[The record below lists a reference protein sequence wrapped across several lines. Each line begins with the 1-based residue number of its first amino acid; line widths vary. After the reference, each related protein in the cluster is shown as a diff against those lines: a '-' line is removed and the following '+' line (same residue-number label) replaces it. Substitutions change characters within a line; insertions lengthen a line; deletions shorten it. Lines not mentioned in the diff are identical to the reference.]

1 MARLHI
7 IAAGPYDT
15 IQDRGRFGW
24 RCYGVSPSGPMDA
37 TSFTFAQALAELD
50 RQEPAIEIGLS
61 LQTAPGFRVAAL
73 DDPLP
78 LAVSGPD
85 CQLFFDSSL
94 HFTRPSVPVKGP
106 AAFMLFP
113 GEKVRITAG
122 SAGFAYL
129 AVGGSY
135 QGQAQL
141 GSYATHARTG
151 LGGPVPLADTV
162 LDYRLA
168 DESPFEQGIRFYPS
182 PFTPKDLDLVA
193 RPLGLLPGPQKDRFS
208 RNVCATLVDQC
219 WQVTHRQDRMA
230 WRLVPLKDGILTEE
244 IPPPLPAQDGHG
256 ILSEATSKGTI
267 QIPGDGCPLVL
278 MADHQPTGGYVKP
291 AVVVERDL
299 DRLVHARP
307 GQNLRFSWLSYKQ
320 AGEQSRT
327 YTKRLQTLPARGYRA
342 DDSTYLLTQN
352 LAGSGYFAGD
362 DENAVG

>member
-24 RCYGVSPSGPMDA
+24 RCYGVSPSGPMDM
-37 TSFTFAQALAELD
+37 TSFAYVQALADLST
-50 RQEPAIEIGLS
+50 QEPAIEIGLS
-61 LQTAPGFRVAAL
+61 LQTTPGFRVAAL

-85 CQLFFDSSL
+85 CQLFFDSPPR
-94 HFTRPSVPVKGP
+94 FRRPSVPVKGP
-106 AAFMLFP
+106 AAFTLFP
-113 GEKVRITAG
+113 GETVGITVG

-129 AVGGSY
+129 AVGGAY
-135 QGQAQL
+135 QGQAKL
-141 GSYATHARTG
+141 GSHATHTRTG
-151 LGGPVPLADTV
+151 LGALSPLANTI
-162 LDYRLA
+162 LDYRLL
-168 DESPFEQGIRFYPS
+168 DENPLEKGIRFYPS
-182 PFTPKDLDLVA
+182 PFTKQDLDLVA

-208 RNVCATLVDQC
+208 RNACAALVDQC

-230 WRLVPLKDGILTEE
+230 WRLVPFKDGISTEE

-267 QIPGDGCPLVL
+267 QIPGDGCPLIL

-291 AVVVERDL
+291 AVVIERDL

-307 GQNLRFSWLSYKQ
+307 GQNLRFYWLSYKQ
-320 AGEQSRT
+320 ADEQSRI
-327 YTKRLQTLPARGYRA
+327 YQQRFWTLLAGGYHA

-362 DENAVG
+362 DENATG

>member
-1 MARLHI
+1 MARLQI

-24 RCYGVSPSGPMDA
+24 RRYGVSPSGPMDA
-37 TSFTFAQALAELD
+37 TSFAFAHALAVLN

-61 LQTAPGFRVAAL
+61 LQTTPGFRVAAL
-73 DDPLP
+73 DGPLP

-85 CQLFFDSSL
+85 CQLFFESSL
-94 HFTRPSVPVKGP
+94 RFRRPSVAVKGP
-106 AAFMLFP
+106 ATFTLFP
-113 GEKVRITAG
+113 GETVGITAG

-129 AVGGSY
+129 AVGGAY
-135 QGQAQL
+135 QGKAKL
-141 GSYATHARTG
+141 GSYATHTRTG
-151 LGGPVPLADTV
+151 LGAIAPLAGTI
-162 LDYRLA
+162 LDYRL
-168 DESPFEQGIRFYPS
+168 DENFLDASIRFYPS

-208 RNVCATLVDQC
+208 RNACAALVDQC

-230 WRLVPLKDGILTEE
+230 WRLVPFKGEISTEE
-244 IPPPLPAQDGHG
+244 IPPPLPARNGHG

-267 QIPGDGCPLVL
+267 QIPGDGCPLIL

-291 AVVVERDL
+291 AVVIERDL

-307 GQNLRFSWLSYKQ
+307 GQNLRFYWLSYKQ
-320 AGEQSRT
+320 ADEQMRI
-327 YTKRLQTLPARGYRA
+327 YQQRVQTLLAGGYRA
-342 DDSTYLLTQN
+342 DDSAYLLTQN

-362 DENAVG
+362 DENATG